1 MKRKMLTGVLGFAM
15 AAVMLA
21 GCGGAPGNESS
32 NAGKAEANESSSAG
46 KAEANESGSA
56 GKTEAA
62 GKENGL
68 SNAKIALVL
77 PGSIDDQSWNASN
90 YAGAKAVED
99 KYGISVDIIESCA
112 VEDFDATF
120 TEFGEKG
127 YGLVISAG
135 SQFDQA
141 IANVAPNYPNTL
153 YTAINGVIS
162 ETDNM
167 CPVYPKE
174 YEGSYLAGIIAGYAT
189 VNGQFATMGGADS
202 ASMNKCLDNYDAAA
216 VKTAT
221 DRGIQGAKARR
232 AYINSWT
239 DIALTKSTAD
249 QMIDNG
255 ADVVHCYSNEGQS
268 GAVQACE
275 DKGVKYIAFAGN
287 KNGEADCVI
296 ASAYADFTELYP
308 WIVNAL
314 LVENVRGYT
323 EVGLAE
329 GVITVDM
336 TDKCS
341 DECKTAVEAAKQ
353 DIISGKI
360 NCKDYFSEKAR

>member
-1 MKRKMLTGVLGFAM
+1 MKKKVLAGVLCFAM
-15 AAVMLA
+15 AAVSLVGCA
-21 GCGGAPGNESS
+21 GASNNENS
-32 NAGKAEANESSSAG
+32 AE
-46 KAEANESGSA
+46 EA
-56 GKTEAA
+56 KTEANDTEESTGGA
-62 GKENGL
+62 TDL
-68 SNAKIALVL
+68 SKAKIALVL

-90 YAGAKAVED
+90 YAGAKAVEE

-120 TEFGEKG
+120 TEFGEKK
-127 YGLVISAG
+127 YNLVISAG

-141 IANVAPNYPNTL
+141 IANVAPNYPDTL

-189 VNGQFATMGGADS
+189 ENGKFATMGGADS
-202 ASMNKCLDNYDAAA
+202 ASMNKCLDNYDVAAI
-216 VKTAT
+216 KTAKE
-221 DRGIQGAKARR
+221 RGIEGAEARR

-239 DIALTKSTAD
+239 DIALTKSTTD

-255 ADVVHCYSNEGQS
+255 ADVAHCYSNEGQS
-268 GAVQACE
+268 GAVQSCQ
-275 DKGVKYIAFAGN
+275 DKGIKYVAFAGN

-308 WIVNAL
+308 WVVNAL
-314 LVENVRGYT
+314 LVDGVRGYT

-329 GVITVDM
+329 GVISVEM
-336 TDKCS
+336 TDQCS
-341 DECKTAVEAAKQ
+341 EECKAAVEAAKQ
-353 DIISGKI
+353 EIIKGNI
-360 NCKDYFSEKAR
+360 NCKDFFSEKAK

>member
-1 MKRKMLTGVLGFAM
+1 MKKKALVKVLSAAM
-15 AAVMLA
+15 AAVSLV
-21 GCGGAPGNESS
+21 GCGGTPVSESSKVQKTEDAADGGESS
-32 NAGKAEANESSSAG
+32 N
-46 KAEANESGSA
+46 
-56 GKTEAA
+56 
-62 GKENGL
+62 GL
-68 SNAKIALVL
+68 SDAKIALVL

-90 YAGAKAVED
+90 YAGAKAVEEE
-99 KYGISVDIIESCA
+99 YGVAVDIIESCA

-120 TEFGEKG
+120 TEFGVKG
-127 YGLVISAG
+127 YDLVISAG

-141 IANVAPNYPNTL
+141 IANVAPNYPDTL

-189 VNGQFATMGGADS
+189 ENGKFATMGGADS
-202 ASMNKCLDNYDAAA
+202 ASMNKCLDCYDAAA
-216 VKTAT
+216 IKTAQE
-221 DRGIQGAKARR
+221 RGIKGAEARR

-239 DIALTKSTAD
+239 DIALTKSTTD

-255 ADVVHCYSNEGQS
+255 ADVAHCYSNEGQS
-268 GAVQACE
+268 GAVQSCQ

-296 ASAYADFTELYP
+296 ASAYADFTKLYP

-314 LVENVRGYT
+314 LVEGDRGYI

-329 GVITVDM
+329 GVISVEM

-341 DECKTAVEAAKQ
+341 AECKAAVEAASGE
-353 DIISGKI
+353 IISGNI
-360 NCKDYFSEKAR
+360 NCKDFFSEKAK

>member
-1 MKRKMLTGVLGFAM
+1 MRRKMLAGLLSVVM
-15 AAVMLA
+15 VAVSTA
-21 GCGGAPGNESS
+21 GCAGAPAKQG
-32 NAGKAEANESSSAG
+32 GEA
-46 KAEANESGSA
+46 
-56 GKTEAA
+56 KTEAA
-62 GKENGL
+62 ADSGAKTKGASDSGTTAEPAGGAKEL
-68 SNAKIALVL
+68 TDAKIALVL

-90 YAGAKAVED
+90 YAGAKAVEEA
-99 KYGISVDIIESCA
+99 YGVSVDIIESCA

-120 TEFGEKG
+120 TEYGEKG
-127 YGLVISAG
+127 YDLVISAG

-141 IANVAPNYPNTL
+141 IANVAPNYPETL

-162 ETDNM
+162 ETENM

-189 VNGQFATMGGADS
+189 ENGTFATMGGADS

-216 VKTAT
+216 IKTASE
-221 DRGIQGAKARR
+221 RGIEGAEARR

-239 DIALTKSTAD
+239 DIALTKSTTD

-255 ADVVHCYSNEGQS
+255 ADVAHCYSNEGQS
-268 GAVQACE
+268 GAVQSCQ
-275 DKGVKYIAFAGN
+275 DKGVKYVAFAGN

-296 ASAYADFTELYP
+296 ASAYADFTKLYP

-314 LVENVRGYT
+314 LVEGVRGYT

-329 GVITVDM
+329 GVISVEM
-336 TDKCS
+336 TDQVS
-341 DECKTAVEAAKQ
+341 EECKAAVKAASD
-353 DIISGKI
+353 DIIGGKI
-360 NCKDYFSEKAR
+360 NCKDYFSDKAK

>member
-1 MKRKMLTGVLGFAM
+1 MKRKMLIGVLSFTM
-15 AAVMLA
+15 AAAILA
-21 GCGGAPGNESS
+21 GCGGAPG
-32 NAGKAEANESSSAG
+32 KESSSG
-46 KAEANESGSA
+46 

-62 GKENGL
+62 GKAEAAGKTEAASGGEDL

-90 YAGAKAVED
+90 YAGAKAVEE
-99 KYGISVDIIESCA
+99 KYGVSVDIIESCA
-112 VEDFDATF
+112 VQDFDATF

-127 YGLVISAG
+127 YDLVISAG

-162 ETDNM
+162 QTDNM

-189 VNGQFATMGGADS
+189 VNGHFATMGGADS

-216 VKTAT
+216 IKTAT
-221 DRGIQGAKARR
+221 ERGIQGAEARR

-275 DKGVKYIAFAGN
+275 DKGVKYVAFAGN

-296 ASAYADFTELYP
+296 ASVYADFTKLYP
-308 WIVNAL
+308 WVVNAL

-336 TDKCS
+336 TDKCP
-341 DECKTAVEAAKQ
+341 DECKAAVEAAGK

-360 NCKDYFSEKAR
+360 NCKDFFSEKAK

>member
-1 MKRKMLTGVLGFAM
+1 MKKKMLTLALSF
-15 AAVMLA
+15 VMVSALIM
-21 GCGGAPGNESS
+21 GCG
-32 NAGKAEANESSSAG
+32 SSSG
-46 KAEANESGSA
+46 DKESKSA
-56 GKTEAA
+56 AQTEK
-62 GKENGL
+62 KEGENDIA
-68 SNAKIALVL
+68 SAKIALVL

-90 YAGAKAVED
+90 YAGAKAVEEA
-99 KYGISVDIIESCA
+99 YGVKVDVIESCA

-127 YGLVISAG
+127 YDLVISAG

-141 IANVAPNYPNTL
+141 IANVAPNYPETI

-174 YEGSYLAGIIAGYAT
+174 YEASYLAGIIAGYAT
-189 VNGQFATMGGADS
+189 ENGQFATMGGADS
-202 ASMNKCLDNYDAAA
+202 ASMNKCLDCYDAAA
-216 VKTAT
+216 IKTAA
-221 DRGIQGAKARR
+221 DRGIEGAAAQR

-239 DIALTKSTAD
+239 DIALTKSTTD

-268 GAVQACE
+268 GAVQSCQ
-275 DKGVKYIAFAGN
+275 DKGVKFVAFAGN

-296 ASAYADFTELYP
+296 ASAYADLTKLYP
-308 WIVNAL
+308 WAVNAL
-314 LVENVRGYT
+314 LVDGVRGYT

-329 GVITVDM
+329 GIISVEM
-336 TDKCS
+336 TDQVS
-341 DECKTAVEAAKQ
+341 DECKAAVEAASQ
-353 DIISGKI
+353 EIIDGKI
-360 NCKDYFSEKAR
+360 KCEDFFSDKAK